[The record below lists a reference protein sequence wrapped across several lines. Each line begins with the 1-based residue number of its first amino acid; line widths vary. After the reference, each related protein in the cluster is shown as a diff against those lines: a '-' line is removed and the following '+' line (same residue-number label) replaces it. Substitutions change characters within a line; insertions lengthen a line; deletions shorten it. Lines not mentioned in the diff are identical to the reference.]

1 MGASDELLAAGNRA
15 AANAGDEERSGRAT
29 LPPPEWTPAGAPGRG
44 RGGLGAR
51 PLPRRKGARAE
62 EAWLRAR
69 VDESR
74 AAGNQKV
81 LQESTAALAR
91 WLASRDRDL
100 DEAVELAAASLEVGE
115 DAELRREL
123 AAWLESLG
131 EAARAAAALR
141 PIAALP
147 DVQASEAAYVLVR
160 TGVLKARAGAAA
172 GAAAAFEAALPMDP
186 DDA

>member
-1 MGASDELLAAGNRA
+1 MGASDEQLADGDRA
-15 AANAGDEERSGRAT
+15 AANARDEERSGRAT
-29 LPPPEWTPAGAPGRG
+29 LPPPEWTPAAQPDARRAALAPQ
-44 RGGLGAR
+44 

-115 DAELRREL
+115 
-123 AAWLESLG
+123 
-131 EAARAAAALR
+131 
-141 PIAALP
+141 
-147 DVQASEAAYVLVR
+147 
-160 TGVLKARAGAAA
+160 
-172 GAAAAFEAALPMDP
+172 
-186 DDA
+186 